1 MASRDN
7 DTALWLHNKL
17 GSTDDLWSGRS
28 ISSQLTKEK
37 LVDILRCFRSLQA
50 HVKVKLLLSFLHV
63 VRRNV
68 AEVKY
73 MHYITNTIYMHVHVV
88 IMKVNLLNTL

>member
-1 MASRDN
+1 MASREN

-37 LVDILRCFRSLQA
+37 LHDVKGCFRSLQA
-50 HVKVKLLLSFLHV
+50 HVKVKLLLSFLHI

-68 AEVKY
+68 AEVSKF
-73 MHYITNTIYMHVHVV
+73 ISQIYFQLALVLVEVV
-88 IMKVNLLNTL
+88 LVS